1 VAKNPSKSNLQISP
15 GIYQYFPNLSFFV
28 NLLKFKDMAFEII
41 DVQEN
46 GQGQFLQLPASL
58 KIEDDK
64 VFLRKVGN
72 ILMVIPKHNP

>member
-1 VAKNPSKSNLQISP
+1 
-15 GIYQYFPNLSFFV
+15 
-28 NLLKFKDMAFEII
+28 MAFEII